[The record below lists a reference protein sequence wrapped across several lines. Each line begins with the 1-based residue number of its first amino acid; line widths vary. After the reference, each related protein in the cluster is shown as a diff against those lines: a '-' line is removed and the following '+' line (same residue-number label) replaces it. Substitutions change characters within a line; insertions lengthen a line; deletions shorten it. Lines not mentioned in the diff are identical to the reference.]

1 MRLQHKEALSIL
13 GIGYEDG
20 IGQNE
25 TTRNLIK
32 TMYRKACSKYH
43 PDRNAAGLE
52 MMKLINLAFES
63 LGNFINGGEFDYS
76 VNEDASSMNK
86 NMSDEMNMALNAV
99 IGLGLTIEI
108 CGSWIWVSGDT
119 KPHRELLKEAGY
131 RFAPKKLMWSFC
143 GGKRTSSRGKYSMDD
158 IRVRHGS
165 VYVKG
170 SEKKYIAA

>member
-13 GIGYEDG
+13 GCANSATIED
-20 IGQNE
+20 
-25 TTRNLIK
+25 IK
-32 TMYRKACSKYH
+32 IAYRRACSMFH
-43 PDRNAAGLE
+43 PDRNPAGLE
-52 MMKLINLAFES
+52 MMKLINAAYES
-63 LGNFINGGEFDYS
+63 LKDYVS
-76 VNEDASSMNK
+76 VNGSDDDVDLEDNLG
-86 NMSDEMNMALNAV
+86 DEINMALNAI

-165 VYVKG
+165 VYVKRP
-170 SEKKYIAA
+170 EKKYIAA